1 VGTPRTWG
9 DLDCTNGINTADV
22 LKALRVDAGLEN
34 TQPPGCPVIGEEVEV
49 NGATRIWGDVD
60 CSTAL
65 NLLDS
70 LKILRIDAGLS
81 VDQPAGCPGM
91 GELVF
96 VVI

>member
-1 VGTPRTWG
+1 M
-9 DLDCTNGINTADV
+9 
-22 LKALRVDAGLEN
+22 
-34 TQPPGCPVIGEEVEV
+34 IGEEVEV
-49 NGATRIWGDVD
+49 NGVTRIWGDVD

-81 VDQPAGCPGM
+81 VDRPAGCPGM